1 MDDLVPV
8 DVEETEESAALRNSE
23 AAAALFGQVD
33 HLVVQPMP
41 HGFAASSPLLKPQL
55 EIEISRAAFKS
66 DSDDVRMGGE
76 EEFGWGWS
84 EDLKSPE
91 NVELDELEDL
101 FGEY

>member
-1 MDDLVPV
+1 MDDPMPA

-33 HLVVQPMP
+33 HLVAQPMP

-55 EIEISRAAFKS
+55 EIEISRVAFRV

-76 EEFGWGWS
+76 EEFGCWS

-91 NVELDELEDL
+91 NIELDELEDL